1 MCSIVEEGL
10 IPGSAMEVEQVPNV
24 DSVQMLIQPD
34 TVARQLINVN
44 EHVIKFLHRTFF
56 STYAIYSKLM

>member
-34 TVARQLINVN
+34 N
-44 EHVIKFLHRTFF
+44 
-56 STYAIYSKLM
+56 STAYKCQWTCNKVFT